1 LVWRH
6 VLNEASCMG
15 WSFSYGDNTAHRV
28 EVIRNLSR
36 EGPQEKE
43 VNIFTV

>member
-1 LVWRH
+1 
-6 VLNEASCMG
+6 MG
-15 WSFSYGDNTAHRV
+15 WSFSYGDNPSHRV